1 MGPAWLFGNSVG
13 MSTVLWSSAPWSS
26 APWLTISRLT
36 GRLSTIPWLTM
47 RETAALIA
55 VVVSLLFFRVF
66 RERCLLVWGAG
77 WVAYGAFLWVGR
89 ASEWHPASP
98 SMTAFAQADFVLA
111 MGLFAAAALMS
122 AQARRALAVLVAFS
136 WVLMVFAVM
145 RPLYFPDSL
154 YFVGSKTFGDGLD
167 VACRLVAAGAVVEL
181 LRYRFGRIGL
191 GSCLFSAGLL
201 TLNLNWPA
209 FTNRIPSEGYLLAE
223 VLFGSS
229 LLLIVLDD
237 SRLRTRRL
245 AVLNELTVTIAR
257 AQNHAPMMQ
266 TALEKL
272 KSIAGAKA
280 AWFHLM
286 VGDHLE
292 PTQHVGLSGESL
304 RALGQS
310 GSSGIDGTNQTNE
323 NNETNGNNNTQA
335 RILQENRAAV
345 LQLSVLPKAEQ
356 EQLRKYGIGHV
367 VLLPLLGKRSVIGML
382 SLGCAGRRRHTSEE
396 LEFLETAAQALGIAV
411 ENLRLLEQVLR
422 SQRQWMNTFD
432 SIQDLIL
439 AHDADFRILK
449 TNQALLLRLGK
460 APADV
465 LGNLCKE
472 VLPQRRAWSGCPY
485 CERGSGVTEGIDL
498 CFGGQSVVSTSSYA
512 EQGGQQKGTIHVV
525 HDTTERQVAEEKY
538 RMLFEQAQE
547 GVFVATP
554 EGNLLDCNDAFVT
567 MLGYSSRD
575 ELMALD
581 VGSLLNA
588 IPEEREAFRREIE
601 AHNYVRNFE
610 ITIRRKDGTLLVVAQ
625 SCFATRDSSGHIE
638 RYQGFVLDITEK
650 KRSEDEMRRR
660 NRELNALNAMA
671 VIATQSF
678 DLDEILNLTLRQVI
692 SLFAAE
698 TGSVY
703 LAAEP
708 EGTYRRRAGWGPRSE
723 ARLRM
728 AEVVFAEGLGDLVM
742 RSRAE
747 VITQDFVPHLPPAVV
762 EFVCADRLP
771 YWIWVVLWSKEK
783 PIGIMGI
790 ASKEDRHYSSN
801 DENLLVAISRQLA
814 TTIEKV
820 QLYEETCRAY
830 EDLRRTQE
838 QLLQSEK
845 MSAVGQLISGVAHEL
860 NNPLTA
866 ILGYAQL
873 LEGAGL
879 DPRSADYVRK
889 LFKQAQR
896 THRVV
901 QNLLSFARQ
910 RKPQKQEVDLR
921 KVLEESLTLREYD
934 LRVNNVSLERDIP
947 EDLPSVVAD
956 PHQLEQVFLN
966 IVNNALDA
974 MVENSGSG
982 VLKVRVF
989 KKDAYVCV
997 EFDDSGP
1004 GIKDPTRI
1012 FDPFYTTKS
1021 VGKGTGLGLS
1031 ICYGIVKEHGG
1042 EIVARNRDEG
1052 GATIGATI
1060 EVRLLASEKPALP
1073 EAVAPTRRESVLA
1086 GRVLLVED
1094 EEAVME
1100 FERDVLVGAGAD
1112 VTTSMSVEDTQ
1123 ERLGSGSFDVI
1134 VMNGRMPGGSTVRE
1148 IYDWI
1153 ATNCPGLEKGLLLTF
1168 STVTD
1173 AETRSFLHEHR
1184 VPSLAKPFEV
1194 ADLISQVRSL
1204 SQREGKP
1211 APKAATITK
1220 DKNEEKAF
1228 VAGAG
1233 S

>member
-1 MGPAWLFGNSVG
+1 MASV
-13 MSTVLWSSAPWSS
+13 SSSIVS
-26 APWLTISRLT
+26 WLTASSLT
-36 GRLSTIPWLTM
+36 ASSLTDHWLTA

-55 VVVSLLFFRVF
+55 VIVSLLFFRVF
-66 RERCLLVWGAG
+66 RDRCLLVWGAG
-77 WVAYGAFLWVGR
+77 WLAYGAFLWVTR
-89 ASEWHPASP
+89 VSELHVASKP
-98 SMTAFAQADFVLA
+98 MTAFAQADFVLA
-111 MGLFAAAALMS
+111 MGLFAAAALLT
-122 AQARRALAVLVAFS
+122 AQARRALMVLIAFS
-136 WVLMVFAVM
+136 WVLMVFAAM
-145 RPLYFPDSL
+145 RPLYFPGAL
-154 YFVGSKTFGDGLD
+154 YFVGSKSFGDGLD
-167 VACRLVAAGAVVEL
+167 LACRFIAAGAVAEL
-181 LRYRFGRIGL
+181 LRSRFGRIGI
-191 GSCLFSAGLL
+191 GSFLFGVGLL
-201 TLNLNWPA
+201 TLNLNWPP
-209 FTNRIPSEGYLLAE
+209 FTGRIPSEGYLLAE

-229 LLLIVLDD
+229 LVLIVLDD

-245 AVLNELTVTIAR
+245 AVLNELTVTIGR
-257 AQNHAPMMQ
+257 AQNHAPLMQ

-272 KSIAGAKA
+272 RAIAGAKA
-280 AWFHLM
+280 AWFQLM
-286 VGDHLE
+286 DGNQLV
-292 PTQHVGLSGESL
+292 PTQHAGLSGEFL
-304 RALGQS
+304 RAISQN
-310 GSSGIDGTNQTNE
+310 GTD
-323 NNETNGNNNTQA
+323 ETQL
-335 RILQENRAAV
+335 RILQENRAVVKRPAV
-345 LQLSVLPKAEQ
+345 MPQLEQ
-356 EQLRKYGIGHV
+356 ELLRKNGIRHL
-367 VLLPLLGKRSVIGML
+367 VLLPVLGKKSVIGML
-382 SLGCAGRRRHTSEE
+382 SLGYWSTRRHTSEE

-449 TNQALLLRLGK
+449 VNQALLQRLER

-465 LGNLCKE
+465 LGNVCKD
-472 VLPQRRAWSGCPY
+472 VLPQSRSWSGCPY
-485 CERGSGVTEGIDL
+485 CERGSGLTEGTDL

-512 EQGGQQKGTIHVV
+512 EQGSQQKGTIHVV
-525 HDTTERQVAEEKY
+525 HDVTERQVAEEKY

-581 VGSLLNA
+581 VGSVLNA
-588 IPEEREAFRREIE
+588 IPEERETFRKEIE

-610 ITIRRKDGTLLVVAQ
+610 FTLRRKDGTLLVAAQ
-625 SCFATRDSSGHIE
+625 SCFATRDSSGNIE

-692 SLFAAE
+692 SLFGAE

-723 ARLRM
+723 ARVRM
-728 AEVVFAEGLGDLVM
+728 AEVVFPEGLGDLVM

-747 VITQDFVPHLPPAVV
+747 VVTQDFVPHLPPAVV

-771 YWIWVVLWSKEK
+771 YWIWVLLWSKEK

-873 LEGAGL
+873 LDGAGL
-879 DPRSADYVRK
+879 DHQSADYVRK

-921 KVLEESLTLREYD
+921 KVLDESLTLREYD
-934 LRVNNVSLERDIP
+934 LKVNNVAVEREIP
-947 EDLPSVVAD
+947 DDVPSVVGD

-966 IVNNALDA
+966 IINNALDA
-974 MVENSGSG
+974 MVESSGSG
-982 VLKVRVF
+982 LLKVRMF
-989 KKDAYVCV
+989 KKDSHVCV

-1004 GIKDPTRI
+1004 GIKDPSRI

-1042 EIVARNRDEG
+1042 EIVARNREEG
-1052 GATIGATI
+1052 GATI

-1073 EAVAPTRRESVLA
+1073 ETVASTRRESVLA

-1094 EEAVME
+1094 EEAVLE
-1100 FERDVLVGAGAD
+1100 FERDVLVGAGAE
-1112 VTTSMSVEDTQ
+1112 VKTSMSVDDTQ
-1123 ERLGSGSFDVI
+1123 QQLLNGSFDVV
-1134 VMNGRMPGGSTVRE
+1134 VMNGRMPGGCSAQE
-1148 IYDWI
+1148 MYEWI
-1153 ATNCPGLEKGLLLTF
+1153 AKNKPGMEKGLLLTF
-1168 STVTD
+1168 SSVTD
-1173 AETRSFLHEHR
+1173 PQTRSFLQEQG

-1194 ADLISQVRSL
+1194 ADLISQVRGL
-1204 SQREGKP
+1204 IQRDGKP
-1211 APKAATITK
+1211 ALKPKDNEKTSAAI
-1220 DKNEEKAF
+1220 
-1228 VAGAG
+1228 AGT
-1233 S
+1233 

>member
-1 MGPAWLFGNSVG
+1 ML
-13 MSTVLWSSAPWSS
+13 TV
-26 APWLTISRLT
+26 PWLTA
-36 GRLSTIPWLTM
+36 
-47 RETAALIA
+47 RETAALI
-55 VVVSLLFFRVF
+55 VVAVSLLFFRVF
-66 RERCLLVWGAG
+66 RERCLLAWGAG
-77 WVAYGAFLWVGR
+77 WFAYGTFLWMAR
-89 ASEWHPASP
+89 AGELHAGSK
-98 SMTAFAQADFVLA
+98 SMAAFAQADWVLA
-111 MGLFAAAALMS
+111 MGLFAAAALLS
-122 AQARRALAVLVAFS
+122 AHARRALTALLAVS
-136 WVLMVFAVM
+136 WVLMICAAM
-145 RPLYFPDSL
+145 RPLYFPDFKNIGL
-154 YFVGSKTFGDGLD
+154 GLD
-167 VACRLVAAGAVVEL
+167 VACRLIAAGATIAL

-191 GSCLFSAGLL
+191 GPFLFGAGLL
-201 TLNLNWPA
+201 TLNLHWPP
-209 FTNRIPSEGYLLAE
+209 FTSRIPSEAYLAAE

-229 LLLIVLDD
+229 ILLVVLDD
-237 SRLRTRRL
+237 SRLRMRRL

-257 AQNHAPMMQ
+257 GQNHAPMIQ

-272 KSIAGAKA
+272 KAIVGAKA
-280 AWFHLM
+280 AWFQLMEGGHL
-286 VGDHLE
+286 V
-292 PTQHVGLSGESL
+292 PTQHAGLSPEFL
-304 RALGQS
+304 RALGQARMS
-310 GSSGIDGTNQTNE
+310 QAGMAPAGTDE
-323 NNETNGNNNTQA
+323 IEA
-335 RILQENRAAV
+335 RALQENQAV
-345 LQLSVLPKAEQ
+345 VVKLSALSEPER
-356 EQLRKYGIGHV
+356 EQLAKRRIHQV
-367 VLLPLLGKRSVIGML
+367 VLLPVQGKKSVIGML
-382 SLGCAGRRRHTSEE
+382 LLGCSGSRSHSREE
-396 LEFLETAAQALGIAV
+396 LEFLETAAQALGIAA

-449 TNQALLLRLGK
+449 TNQALLQRLGK

-465 LGNLCKE
+465 LGNRCEE
-472 VLPQRRAWSGCPY
+472 VLPQERAWSGCPY
-485 CERGSGVTEGIDL
+485 CGRGSGLTEGTDP

-525 HDTTERQVAEEKY
+525 HDMTARQMAEEKY

-547 GVFVATP
+547 GVFVATLD
-554 EGNLLDCNDAFVT
+554 GDLLDCNDAFVT
-567 MLGYSSRD
+567 MLGYGSRD

-581 VGSLLNA
+581 VGSVMNA
-588 IPEEREAFRREIE
+588 VPEEREAFRKEIE

-610 ITIRRKDGTLLVVAQ
+610 ITARRKDGTLLTVAE
-625 SCFATRDSSGHIE
+625 SCFATRDSDGQIE

-692 SLFAAE
+692 SLFGAE

-708 EGTYRRRAGWGPRSE
+708 AGTYRRRAGWGPRSE
-723 ARLRM
+723 ARVRM
-728 AEVVFAEGLGDLVM
+728 AEVVFPEGLGDLVM

-747 VITQDFVPHLPPAVV
+747 VVTQDFLPHLPPVVV

-771 YWIWVVLWSKEK
+771 YWIWVVLWSKDK

-873 LEGAGL
+873 LEGADL
-879 DPRSADYVRK
+879 DHRSADYVRK

-921 KVLEESLTLREYD
+921 KVLEEALTLREYD
-934 LRVNNVSLERDIP
+934 LKVNNVSLERDIP
-947 EDLPSVVAD
+947 ENLPSVVGD

-974 MVENSGSG
+974 IVEASGSG

-989 KKDAYVCV
+989 QKDAYVCV

-1004 GIKDPTRI
+1004 GIKDPSRI

-1021 VGKGTGLGLS
+1021 IGKGTGLGLS

-1042 EIVARNRDEG
+1042 EIVARNREEG
-1052 GATIGATI
+1052 GATI

-1073 EAVAPTRRESVLA
+1073 ETVASTRRESVLA

-1094 EEAVME
+1094 EEAVLE
-1100 FERDVLVGAGAD
+1100 FERDVLVGAGAE

-1123 ERLGSGSFDVI
+1123 DRLRNGAFDAI
-1134 VMNGRMPGGSTVRE
+1134 VMNGRMPGGCSAQE
-1148 IYDWI
+1148 MYEWI

-1173 AETRSFLHEHR
+1173 QQTRSFLQEHG

-1194 ADLISQVRSL
+1194 ADLISQVRGL
-1204 SQREGKP
+1204 SQRAGKF
-1211 APKAATITK
+1211 ALKTNE
-1220 DKNEEKAF
+1220 KNEEKAS
-1228 VAGAG
+1228 VASAGA
-1233 S
+1233 

>member
-1 MGPAWLFGNSVG
+1 MRLSMVPAWLVGKSVG
-13 MSTVLWSSAPWSS
+13 M
-26 APWLTISRLT
+26 LTFPRLT
-36 GRLSTIPWLTM
+36 A
-47 RETAALIA
+47 RETAALIV

-66 RERCLLVWGAG
+66 RERCLLAWGAG
-77 WVAYGAFLWVGR
+77 WVAYGAFLWVTG
-89 ASEWHPASP
+89 ASELHAMSKA
-98 SMTAFAQADFVLA
+98 MAAFAQADFVLA
-111 MGLFAAAALMS
+111 VGLFATAALVS
-122 AQARRALAVLVAFS
+122 ARAERALTALVAVA
-136 WVLMVFAVM
+136 WVVM
-145 RPLYFPDSL
+145 ICAAMQPLYFPDFKS
-154 YFVGSKTFGDGLD
+154 VGLGLD
-167 VACRLVAAGAVVEL
+167 VACRVMAAVAAFEL
-181 LRYRFGRIGL
+181 LRHRLGRIGL
-191 GSCLFSAGLL
+191 GPYLFGAGLL
-201 TLNLNWPA
+201 TLNLHWPPY
-209 FTNRIPSEGYLLAE
+209 TSHISSEGYLLAE

-229 LLLIVLDD
+229 ILLVVLDD

-257 AQNHAPMMQ
+257 AQNHGPMMQ
-266 TALEKL
+266 TALEKF
-272 KSIAGAKA
+272 KAVVGAKA
-280 AWFHLM
+280 AWFQLM
-286 VGDHLE
+286 EGDRLV
-292 PTQHVGLSGESL
+292 PTQHVGLSPEFL
-304 RALGQS
+304 RAFGQV
-310 GSSGIDGTNQTNE
+310 GTD
-323 NNETNGNNNTQA
+323 ETRA
-335 RILQENRAAV
+335 RVLQESRSAV
-345 LQLSVLPKAEQ
+345 IKLAELSEPER
-356 EQLRKYGIGHV
+356 EQLGKHGIHHV
-367 VLLPLLGKRSVIGML
+367 VLLPVLGKKSVIGML
-382 SLGCAGRRRHTSEE
+382 SLGCSRTRRHTREE

-439 AHDADFRILK
+439 AHDADFHILK
-449 TNQALLLRLGK
+449 TNQALLQRLEK

-465 LGNLCKE
+465 LGNLCEE
-472 VLPQRRAWSGCPY
+472 VLPQKRAWSGCPY
-485 CERGSGVTEGIDL
+485 CERGSGLTEGMDP
-498 CFGGQSVVSTSSYA
+498 CFGGQSIVSTSSYA
-512 EQGGQQKGTIHVV
+512 EQGSQLKGTIHVV
-525 HDTTERQVAEEKY
+525 HDTTARLVAEEKY

-554 EGNLLDCNDAFVT
+554 QGELLDCNDAFVT
-567 MLGYSSRD
+567 MLGYGSRD

-581 VGSLLNA
+581 MCGVLHSVA
-588 IPEEREAFRREIE
+588 DEREAFLKEIE

-610 ITIRRKDGTLLVVAQ
+610 ITVRRKDGTLLAVAQ
-625 SCFATRDSSGHIE
+625 SCFATRDSSGRIE

-692 SLFAAE
+692 SLFGAE

-708 EGTYRRRAGWGPRSE
+708 EGTFRRRAGWGPRSE
-723 ARLRM
+723 ARVRM
-728 AEVVFAEGLGDLVM
+728 SEVVFPEGLGDLVM

-747 VITQDFVPHLPPAVV
+747 VVTQDFMPHLPPAVV

-771 YWIWVVLWSKEK
+771 YWIWVVLWSKDK

-790 ASKEDRHYSSN
+790 ASKENRHYSSN

-873 LEGAGL
+873 LDGAGL
-879 DPRSADYVRK
+879 DHQSADYVRK

-910 RKPQKQEVDLR
+910 RKPQKQEVELR

-934 LRVNNVSLERDIP
+934 LKVNNVSLERDIP
-947 EDLPSVVAD
+947 EDMPSVVAD

-966 IVNNALDA
+966 IINNALDA
-974 MVENSGSG
+974 MVEGSGSG

-989 KKDAYVCV
+989 RKDAFVCV

-1004 GIKDPTRI
+1004 GIKDPSRI

-1042 EIVARNRDEG
+1042 EIIARNREEG
-1052 GATIGATI
+1052 GATI
-1060 EVRLLASEKPALP
+1060 EVRLLASEKPALQETVVP
-1073 EAVAPTRRESVLA
+1073 VRRESLVT

-1094 EEAVME
+1094 EEAVLE
-1100 FERDVLVGAGAD
+1100 FERDVLVGAGAE
-1112 VTTSMSVEDTQ
+1112 VITSMSVEDTQ
-1123 ERLGSGSFDVI
+1123 QRLRSGPFDVI
-1134 VMNGRMPGGSTVRE
+1134 VMNGRMPGGTSARE
-1148 IYDWI
+1148 IYEWI
-1153 ATNCPGLEKGLLLTF
+1153 AKNCPGQEKGLLLTF
-1168 STVTD
+1168 SSVTD
-1173 AETRSFLHEHR
+1173 AQTRSFLQEQN

-1194 ADLISQVRSL
+1194 ADLISQVRVL

-1211 APKAATITK
+1211 ERTSM
-1220 DKNEEKAF
+1220 
-1228 VAGAG
+1228 AGAG
-1233 S
+1233 I

>member
-1 MGPAWLFGNSVG
+1 MDPAGLFGNSLG
-13 MSTVLWSSAPWSS
+13 VLTG
-26 APWLTISRLT
+26 PWLTA
-36 GRLSTIPWLTM
+36 
-47 RETAALIA
+47 RETAALIV

-66 RERCLLVWGAG
+66 RERCLLAWGAG
-77 WVAYGAFLWVGR
+77 WIAYGAFLWVAGAGELHG
-89 ASEWHPASP
+89 ASK
-98 SMTAFAQADFVLA
+98 SMGAFAQADFVLA
-111 MGLFAAAALMS
+111 MALFAAAALMA
-122 AQARRALAVLVAFS
+122 AQARRALTALVAIS
-136 WVLMVFAVM
+136 WVLMVCAAM
-145 RPLYFPDSL
+145 RPLYFPDTKAL
-154 YFVGSKTFGDGLD
+154 GLGLE
-167 VACRLVAAGAVVEL
+167 VSCRLIAAGAAVEL
-181 LRYRFGRIGL
+181 LRYRFGRIGP
-191 GSCLFSAGLL
+191 GPFLFGAGLL
-201 TLNLNWPA
+201 TLNLNWPK
-209 FTNRIPSEGYLLAE
+209 FTSHIPNEGYLFAE
-223 VLFGSS
+223 VLFGASI
-229 LLLIVLDD
+229 LLMVLDD

-257 AQNHAPMMQ
+257 GQNHAPMMQ

-272 KSIAGAKA
+272 KAVVGAKA

-286 VGDHLE
+286 EGDRLV
-292 PTQHVGLSGESL
+292 PTQHSGLSPDFL
-304 RALGQS
+304 RTLGQA
-310 GSSGIDGTNQTNE
+310 GMGQTGTDE
-323 NNETNGNNNTQA
+323 TQA
-335 RILQENRAAV
+335 RVLQENRVAV
-345 LQLSVLPKAEQ
+345 IPASDMSEPER
-356 EQLRKYGIGHV
+356 EQLGKHGIHH
-367 VLLPLLGKRSVIGML
+367 VLLLPIRGKKTVIGML
-382 SLGCAGRRRHTSEE
+382 SLGCSGTQRHTQEE
-396 LEFLETAAQALGIAV
+396 LDFLESVAQKLGIAV

-449 TNQALLLRLGK
+449 TNQALLQRLEQ

-465 LGNLCKE
+465 LGHFCEE
-472 VLPQRRAWSGCPY
+472 VLPQKGAWSGCPY
-485 CERGSGVTEGIDL
+485 CERGSGLTEGMDA

-525 HDTTERQVAEEKY
+525 HDTTARQVAEEKY

-554 EGNLLDCNDAFVT
+554 DGKLLDCNDAFVT
-567 MLGYSSRD
+567 MLGYGSRD

-581 VGSLLNA
+581 MGSVLHGVA
-588 IPEEREAFRREIE
+588 EERDAFRKEIE

-610 ITIRRKDGTLLVVAQ
+610 ITVRRKDGTLLAVAQ
-625 SCFATRDSSGHIE
+625 SCFATRDSGGQIE

-692 SLFAAE
+692 SLFGAE

-708 EGTYRRRAGWGPRSE
+708 DGTYRRRAGWGPRSE
-723 ARLRM
+723 ARVRM
-728 AEVVFAEGLGDLVM
+728 AEVVFPEGLGDLVM

-747 VITQDFVPHLPPAVV
+747 VVTQDFLPHLPAAVV
-762 EFVCADRLP
+762 EFICADRLP
-771 YWIWVVLWSKEK
+771 YWIWVVLWSKDK

-879 DPRSADYVRK
+879 EPRSADYVRK

-934 LRVNNVSLERDIP
+934 LKVNNVSLEREIP
-947 EDLPSVVAD
+947 DNLPSVVAD

-966 IVNNALDA
+966 VINNALDA
-974 MVENSGSG
+974 MVEGSGSG
-982 VLKVRVF
+982 VLRVRVF

-1004 GIKDPTRI
+1004 GIKDPSRI

-1052 GATIGATI
+1052 GATIAI
-1060 EVRLLASEKPALP
+1060 RLLASEKPALP
-1073 EAVAPTRRESVLA
+1073 ETVAPMRRESLLA

-1094 EEAVME
+1094 EEAVLE

-1123 ERLGSGSFDVI
+1123 QRLRDGSFDVI
-1134 VMNGRMPGGSTVRE
+1134 VMNGRMPGGCSARE
-1148 IYDWI
+1148 MYEWI
-1153 ATNCPGLEKGLLLTF
+1153 AKNCSGMEKGLLLTF

-1173 AETRSFLHEHR
+1173 AETRSFLHEHG

-1194 ADLISQVRSL
+1194 ADLISQVRVL
-1204 SQREGKP
+1204 AQREGNP
-1211 APKAATITK
+1211 ALKTNK
-1220 DKNEEKAF
+1220 KNEEKAF
-1228 VAGAG
+1228 MANAG

>member
-1 MGPAWLFGNSVG
+1 MDPSRLFGNSVG
-13 MSTVLWSSAPWSS
+13 LLTG
-26 APWLTISRLT
+26 PWLTVTRLT
-36 GRLSTIPWLTM
+36 A
-47 RETAALIA
+47 RETAALILVA
-55 VVVSLLFFRVF
+55 VSLLFFRVF
-66 RERCLLVWGAG
+66 RDRCLLAWAAA
-77 WVAYGAFLWVGR
+77 WAAYGAFLW
-89 ASEWHPASP
+89 ASGSGELHAAPQSVE
-98 SMTAFAQADFVLA
+98 AFAQVGFVLA
-111 MGLFAAAALMS
+111 MGLFAAAALLS
-122 AQARRALAVLVAFS
+122 AQARRALTALAAFS
-136 WVLMVFAVM
+136 WVLMVFAAM
-145 RPLYFPDSL
+145 RSLYFPDSL
-154 YFVGSKTFGDGLD
+154 YFVDSKTFGLD

-181 LRYRFGRIGL
+181 VRYRSGRIGL
-191 GSCLFSAGLL
+191 GPFLFGAGLL
-201 TLNLNWPA
+201 TLNLHWPP
-209 FTNRIPSEGYLLAE
+209 FTSHIPSEGYLLAE

-229 LLLIVLDD
+229 ILLVVLDD

-245 AVLNELTVTIAR
+245 ATLNELTVAIAR
-257 AQNHAPMMQ
+257 SQNHAPMMQ

-272 KSIAGAKA
+272 KAAVGAKA
-280 AWFHLM
+280 AWFQLM
-286 VGDHLE
+286 ESDHLV
-292 PTQHVGLSGESL
+292 PTQHVGLSPEFL
-304 RALGQS
+304 RAMGQTAT
-310 GSSGIDGTNQTNE
+310 DE
-323 NNETNGNNNTQA
+323 TQA
-335 RILQENRAAV
+335 RVLQENRAAV
-345 LQLSVLPKAEQ
+345 MQLSDMSEPER
-356 EQLRKYGIGHV
+356 EPLRKYSIHHV
-367 VLLPLLGKRSVIGML
+367 VLLPLLGKKSVIGML
-382 SLGCAGRRRHTSEE
+382 SFGYSGSRRHTGEE
-396 LEFLETAAQALGIAV
+396 LEFLETAAQKLGLAV
-411 ENLRLLEQVLR
+411 ENLRLLEQVLC
-422 SQRQWMNTFD
+422 SQHQWINTFD

-449 TNQALLLRLGK
+449 TNQALLQRLEK

-465 LGNLCKE
+465 LGNLCAE
-472 VLPQRRAWSGCPY
+472 VLPQKRAWSGCPY
-485 CERGSGVTEGIDL
+485 CERGSGLTEGMDP
-498 CFGGQSVVSTSSYA
+498 CFGGQSVISTSSYA

-525 HDTTERQVAEEKY
+525 HDTTARQVAEEKY

-554 EGNLLDCNDAFVT
+554 DGDLLDCNDAFVT
-567 MLGYSSRD
+567 MLGYGSRD

-581 VGSLLNA
+581 MGSVLQPVA
-588 IPEEREAFRREIE
+588 EEREAFLEEIE

-610 ITIRRKDGTLLVVAQ
+610 ITVRRKDGTLLTVAQ
-625 SCFATRDSSGHIE
+625 SCFATRDADGQIE
-638 RYQGFVLDITEK
+638 RYQGFVLDITER

-692 SLFAAE
+692 SLFGAE

-703 LAAEP
+703 MAVEP
-708 EGTYRRRAGWGPRSE
+708 DGAYRRRAGWGPRSE
-723 ARLRM
+723 ARVRM
-728 AEVVFAEGLGDLVM
+728 AEVVFSEGLGDLVM

-747 VITQDFVPHLPPAVV
+747 VVTQDFLPHLPAAVV

-771 YWIWVVLWSKEK
+771 FWIWVVLWSKEK
-783 PIGIMGI
+783 PLGIMGI
-790 ASKEDRHYSSN
+790 ASKEDRHYSTN

-820 QLYEETCRAY
+820 ELYEETCRAY

-845 MSAVGQLISGVAHEL
+845 MSAVGQLIAGVAHEL

-879 DPRSADYVRK
+879 DHTSADYVRK

-910 RKPQKQEVDLR
+910 RKPQKEQVDLR
-921 KVLEESLTLREYD
+921 KVLEESFTLREYD
-934 LRVNNVSLERDIP
+934 LKVNNVSLEREIP
-947 EDLPSVVAD
+947 QDLPSVVAD

-966 IVNNALDA
+966 IINNALDA
-974 MVENSGSG
+974 MVESNGESNDEGSPGG
-982 VLKVRVF
+982 VLKVRAF
-989 KKDAYVCV
+989 KKDAFVCV

-1004 GIKDPTRI
+1004 GIKDPSRI

-1042 EIVARNRDEG
+1042 EIAARNREEG

-1073 EAVAPTRRESVLA
+1073 EAPAPARRESPLA

-1094 EEAVME
+1094 EEAVLE
-1100 FERDVLVGAGAD
+1100 FERDVLVGAGAQ

-1123 ERLGSGSFDVI
+1123 KQLRSGSFDVI
-1134 VMNGRMPGGSTVRE
+1134 VMNGRMPGGCSAQE
-1148 IYDWI
+1148 MYDWI
-1153 ATNCPGLEKGLLLTF
+1153 ASNCAGLEQGLLLTF

-1173 AETRSFLHEHR
+1173 SQTRSFLQEKG

-1194 ADLISQVRSL
+1194 ADLISQVRGL
-1204 SQREGKP
+1204 SQREGKQ
-1211 APKAATITK
+1211 ATETK
-1220 DKNEEKAF
+1220 ENNEEKAAAAT
-1228 VAGAG
+1228 AGT
-1233 S
+1233 

>member
-1 MGPAWLFGNSVG
+1 ML
-13 MSTVLWSSAPWSS
+13 TV
-26 APWLTISRLT
+26 PWLTA
-36 GRLSTIPWLTM
+36 
-47 RETAALIA
+47 RETAALI
-55 VVVSLLFFRVF
+55 VVAVSLLFFRVF
-66 RERCLLVWGAG
+66 RERCLLAWGAG
-77 WVAYGAFLWVGR
+77 WFAYGTFLWVAR
-89 ASEWHPASP
+89 AGELHAGSK
-98 SMTAFAQADFVLA
+98 SMAAFAQADWVLA
-111 MGLFAAAALMS
+111 MGLFAAAALLS
-122 AQARRALAVLVAFS
+122 AHARRALTALLAVS
-136 WVLMVFAVM
+136 WVLMICAAM
-145 RPLYFPDSL
+145 RPLYFPDFKNIGL
-154 YFVGSKTFGDGLD
+154 GLD
-167 VACRLVAAGAVVEL
+167 VACRLIAAGATIAL

-191 GSCLFSAGLL
+191 GPFLFGAGLL
-201 TLNLNWPA
+201 TLNLHWPP
-209 FTNRIPSEGYLLAE
+209 FTSRIPSEAYLAAE

-229 LLLIVLDD
+229 ILLVVLDD
-237 SRLRTRRL
+237 SRLRMRRL

-257 AQNHAPMMQ
+257 GQNHAPMIQ

-272 KSIAGAKA
+272 KAIVGAKA
-280 AWFHLM
+280 AWFQLMEGGHL
-286 VGDHLE
+286 V
-292 PTQHVGLSGESL
+292 PTQHAGLSPEFL
-304 RALGQS
+304 RALGQARMS
-310 GSSGIDGTNQTNE
+310 QAGMAPAGTDE
-323 NNETNGNNNTQA
+323 IEA
-335 RILQENRAAV
+335 RALQENQAV
-345 LQLSVLPKAEQ
+345 VVKLSALSEPER
-356 EQLRKYGIGHV
+356 EQLAKRRIHQV
-367 VLLPLLGKRSVIGML
+367 VLLPVQGKKSVIGML
-382 SLGCAGRRRHTSEE
+382 LLGCSGSRSHSREE
-396 LEFLETAAQALGIAV
+396 LEFLETAAQALGIAA

-449 TNQALLLRLGK
+449 TNQALLQRLGK

-465 LGNLCKE
+465 LGNRCEE
-472 VLPQRRAWSGCPY
+472 VLPQERAWSGCPY
-485 CERGSGVTEGIDL
+485 CERGSGLTEGTDP

-525 HDTTERQVAEEKY
+525 HDMTARQMAEEKY

-547 GVFVATP
+547 GVFVATLD
-554 EGNLLDCNDAFVT
+554 GDLLDCNDAFVT
-567 MLGYSSRD
+567 MLGYGSRD

-581 VGSLLNA
+581 VGSVMNA
-588 IPEEREAFRREIE
+588 VPEEREAFRKEIE

-610 ITIRRKDGTLLVVAQ
+610 ITARRKDGTLLTVAE
-625 SCFATRDSSGHIE
+625 SCFATRDSDGQIE

-692 SLFAAE
+692 SLFGAE

-708 EGTYRRRAGWGPRSE
+708 AGTYRRRAGWGPRSE
-723 ARLRM
+723 ARVRM
-728 AEVVFAEGLGDLVM
+728 AEVVFPEGLGDLVM

-747 VITQDFVPHLPPAVV
+747 VVTQDFLPHLPPVVV

-771 YWIWVVLWSKEK
+771 YWIWVVLWSKDK

-873 LEGAGL
+873 LEGADL
-879 DPRSADYVRK
+879 DHRSADYVRK

-921 KVLEESLTLREYD
+921 KVLEEALTLREYD
-934 LRVNNVSLERDIP
+934 LKVNNVSLERDIP
-947 EDLPSVVAD
+947 ENLPSVVGD

-974 MVENSGSG
+974 IVEASGSG

-989 KKDAYVCV
+989 QKDAYVCV

-1004 GIKDPTRI
+1004 GIKDPSRI

-1021 VGKGTGLGLS
+1021 IGKGTGLGLS

-1042 EIVARNRDEG
+1042 EIVARNREEG
-1052 GATIGATI
+1052 GATI

-1073 EAVAPTRRESVLA
+1073 ETVASTRRESVLA

-1094 EEAVME
+1094 EEAVLE
-1100 FERDVLVGAGAD
+1100 FERDVLVGAGAE

-1123 ERLGSGSFDVI
+1123 DRLRNGAFDAI
-1134 VMNGRMPGGSTVRE
+1134 VMNGRMPGGCSAQE
-1148 IYDWI
+1148 MYEWI

-1173 AETRSFLHEHR
+1173 QQTRSFLQEHG

-1194 ADLISQVRSL
+1194 ADLISQVRGL
-1204 SQREGKP
+1204 SQRAGKF
-1211 APKAATITK
+1211 ALKTNE
-1220 DKNEEKAF
+1220 KNEEKAS
-1228 VAGAG
+1228 VASAGA
-1233 S
+1233 

>member
-1 MGPAWLFGNSVG
+1 MDPSRLFGNSVG
-13 MSTVLWSSAPWSS
+13 LLTV
-26 APWLTISRLT
+26 PWLTA
-36 GRLSTIPWLTM
+36 
-47 RETAALIA
+47 RETTALILVA
-55 VVVSLLFFRVF
+55 VSLLFFRVF
-66 RERCLLVWGAG
+66 RDRCLLAWAAG
-77 WVAYGAFLWVGR
+77 WVAYGAFLW
-89 ASEWHPASP
+89 ASGSGELHAAPKSVE
-98 SMTAFAQADFVLA
+98 AFAQVGFVLA
-111 MGLFAAAALMS
+111 MGLFAAAALLS
-122 AQARRALAVLVAFS
+122 AQARRALTALAAFS
-136 WVLMVFAVM
+136 WVLMVFAAM
-145 RPLYFPDSL
+145 RSLYFPDSL
-154 YFVGSKTFGDGLD
+154 YFVDSKTFGLD

-181 LRYRFGRIGL
+181 VRYRSGRIGL
-191 GSCLFSAGLL
+191 GPFLFGAGLL
-201 TLNLNWPA
+201 TLNLHWLP
-209 FTNRIPSEGYLLAE
+209 FTSHIPSEGYLLAE

-229 LLLIVLDD
+229 ILIVVLDD

-245 AVLNELTVTIAR
+245 ATLNELTVTIAR
-257 AQNHAPMMQ
+257 SQNHAPMMQ

-272 KSIAGAKA
+272 KTAVGAKA
-280 AWFHLM
+280 AWFQLMESEHL
-286 VGDHLE
+286 V
-292 PTQHVGLSGESL
+292 PTQHVGLSPEFL
-304 RALGQS
+304 RALGQTRA
-310 GSSGIDGTNQTNE
+310 GQTGMDG
-323 NNETNGNNNTQA
+323 TQA
-335 RILQENRAAV
+335 RVLQENRAV
-345 LQLSVLPKAEQ
+345 VMQLSDMSEPER
-356 EQLRKYGIGHV
+356 EQLGKYSIHHV
-367 VLLPLLGKRSVIGML
+367 VLLPLLGKKSVIGML
-382 SLGCAGRRRHTSEE
+382 SLGYSGSRHHTGEE
-396 LEFLETAAQALGIAV
+396 LEFLETAAQKLGIAV

-422 SQRQWMNTFD
+422 SQHQWMNTFD

-449 TNQALLLRLGK
+449 TNQAMLQRLEK

-465 LGNLCKE
+465 LGNLCAE
-472 VLPQRRAWSGCPY
+472 VLPQKRAWSGCPY
-485 CERGSGVTEGIDL
+485 CERSSGLTEGMDP
-498 CFGGQSVVSTSSYA
+498 CFGGQSVISTSSYA
-512 EQGGQQKGTIHVV
+512 EQGGQQRGTIHVV
-525 HDTTERQVAEEKY
+525 HDTTARQVAEEKY

-547 GVFVATP
+547 GVFVATLD
-554 EGNLLDCNDAFVT
+554 GDLLDCNDAFVT
-567 MLGYSSRD
+567 MLGYGSRD

-581 VGSLLNA
+581 MGSVLQPVA
-588 IPEEREAFRREIE
+588 EEREAFLKEIE

-610 ITIRRKDGTLLVVAQ
+610 ITVRRKDGTLLTVAQ
-625 SCFATRDSSGHIE
+625 SCFATRDPDGRIE
-638 RYQGFVLDITEK
+638 RYQGFVLDITER

-692 SLFAAE
+692 SLFGAE

-703 LAAEP
+703 MAVEP
-708 EGTYRRRAGWGPRSE
+708 DGAYRRRAGWGPRSE
-723 ARLRM
+723 ARVRM
-728 AEVVFAEGLGDLVM
+728 AEVVFPEGLGDLVM

-747 VITQDFVPHLPPAVV
+747 VVTQDFLPHLPAAVV

-783 PIGIMGI
+783 PLGIMGI
-790 ASKEDRHYSSN
+790 ASKEDRHYSTN

-820 QLYEETCRAY
+820 QLYEESCRAY

-879 DPRSADYVRK
+879 DHTSADYVRK

-934 LRVNNVSLERDIP
+934 LKVNNVSLERDIP
-947 EDLPSVVAD
+947 EDVPSVVAD

-966 IVNNALDA
+966 IINNALDA
-974 MVENSGSG
+974 MVEASASG

-1004 GIKDPTRI
+1004 GIKDPSRI

-1042 EIVARNRDEG
+1042 EIVARNREEG
-1052 GATIGATI
+1052 GATI
-1060 EVRLLASEKPALP
+1060 EVRLLASEKPALA
-1073 EAVAPTRRESVLA
+1073 ETVSAPRREPVLK

-1094 EEAVME
+1094 EEAVLE
-1100 FERDVLVGAGAD
+1100 FERDVLVGAGAE
-1112 VTTSMSVEDTQ
+1112 VTTSMSVDDTQ
-1123 ERLGSGSFDVI
+1123 QQLLNGPFDVI
-1134 VMNGRMPGGSTVRE
+1134 VMNGRMPGGCSARE
-1148 IYDWI
+1148 MYEWI
-1153 ATNCPGLEKGLLLTF
+1153 AKHRPGLEKGLLLTF
-1168 STVTD
+1168 SSVTD
-1173 AETRSFLHEHR
+1173 PETRSFLQEQG

-1194 ADLISQVRSL
+1194 ADLISQVRGL
-1204 SQREGKP
+1204 IQREGKP
-1211 APKAATITK
+1211 AMPTKQNEKTSAAI
-1220 DKNEEKAF
+1220 
-1228 VAGAG
+1228 AGK
-1233 S
+1233 

>member
-1 MGPAWLFGNSVG
+1 MDPSRLFGNLV
-13 MSTVLWSSAPWSS
+13 VLLAV
-26 APWLTISRLT
+26 PWLTARQ
-36 GRLSTIPWLTM
+36 
-47 RETAALIA
+47 TAALIL
-55 VVVSLLFFRVF
+55 VGISLVLFRVF
-66 RERCLLVWGAG
+66 RERCLLAWAG
-77 WVAYGAFLWVGR
+77 GWFAYGTFLWLTGPGNAHA
-89 ASEWHPASP
+89 ASKN
-98 SMTAFAQADFVLA
+98 MLAFAQGDFVLA
-111 MGLFAAAALMS
+111 MGLFATAALIS
-122 AQARRALAVLVAFS
+122 AKSRQALTGAVAVL
-136 WVLMVFAVM
+136 WVVLVCAAMQ
-145 RPLYFPDSL
+145 PLYFPDTKN
-154 YFVGSKTFGDGLD
+154 VGLILEI
-167 VACRLVAAGAVVEL
+167 ACRLIASVAAFEL
-181 LRYRFGRIGL
+181 VRYRFGRIGF
-191 GSCLFSAGLL
+191 GPFLFAAGLI
-201 TLNLNWPA
+201 TLNLRWFPY
-209 FTNRIPSEGYLLAE
+209 TSRIPTEAYLFAE
-223 VLFGSS
+223 VLFGASI
-229 LLLIVLDD
+229 LLVVLDD
-237 SRLRTRRL
+237 ARVRMRRL
-245 AVLNELTVTIAR
+245 AVLNELTLTIAR
-257 AQNHAPMMQ
+257 AQNHAPLMQ

-272 KSIAGAKA
+272 KVVAGAKA

-286 VGDHLE
+286 EGDHLV
-292 PTQHVGLSGESL
+292 PTQQSGLSNEFL
-304 RALGQS
+304 RIITQPAP
-310 GSSGIDGTNQTNE
+310 DE
-323 NNETNGNNNTQA
+323 TQA
-335 RILQENRAAV
+335 RILQENRATILKVADR
-345 LQLSVLPKAEQ
+345 AEAER
-356 EQLRKYGIGHV
+356 EQLNKQGIHR
-367 VLLPLLGKRSVIGML
+367 VLLLPVRGKKAVIGIL
-382 SLGCAGRRRHTSEE
+382 SFGCSGSRRHTQEE
-396 LEFLETAAQALGIAV
+396 LEFLETAAQTLGIAV

-439 AHDADFRILK
+439 AHDTDFRILK
-449 TNQALLLRLGK
+449 TNQALLQRLEK

-465 LGNLCKE
+465 LGSLCE
-472 VLPQRRAWSGCPY
+472 DVLPQINVWTGCPY
-485 CERGSGVTEGIDL
+485 CERGTGLTEGADP

-512 EQGGQQKGTIHVV
+512 EQGSQQKGTIHVV
-525 HDTTERQVAEEKY
+525 HDTTARLAAEEKY

-554 EGNLLDCNDAFVT
+554 DGELIDCNDAFVT
-567 MLGYSSRD
+567 MLGYGSRD

-581 VGSLLNA
+581 MGSVLLA
-588 IPEEREAFRREIE
+588 VTEEREAFLKEIE

-610 ITIRRKDGTLLVVAQ
+610 ITVRRKDGTMLAVAQ
-625 SCFATRDSSGHIE
+625 SCFATRNSSGHIE

-678 DLDEILNLTLRQVI
+678 DLDEILNLTVRQVI
-692 SLFAAE
+692 SLFGAE

-723 ARLRM
+723 ARVRM
-728 AEVVFAEGLGDLVM
+728 SEVVFAEGLGDLVM

-747 VITQDFVPHLPPAVV
+747 VVTQDFLPHLPSAVV
-762 EFVCADRLP
+762 EFICADRLP
-771 YWIWVVLWSKEK
+771 YWIWVVLWSKDK

-790 ASKEDRHYSSN
+790 ASKENRHYSSN

-879 DPRSADYVRK
+879 DLRSADYVRK

-921 KVLEESLTLREYD
+921 KVLEESITLREYD
-934 LRVNNVSLERDIP
+934 LRVNNVTLEREFPDHI
-947 EDLPSVVAD
+947 PSVVAD

-966 IVNNALDA
+966 VINNALDA
-974 MVENSGSG
+974 MVEASGGG

-989 KKDAYVCV
+989 RKDSYVCV
-997 EFDDSGP
+997 EFDDNGP
-1004 GIKDPTRI
+1004 GLKDPTRI

-1052 GATIGATI
+1052 GATIA
-1060 EVRLLASEKPALP
+1060 VRLLASEKAALP
-1073 EAVAPTRRESVLA
+1073 EAPIAPRREAVLA

-1094 EEAVME
+1094 EEAVLE
-1100 FERDVLVGAGAD
+1100 FERDVLVGAGAE
-1112 VTTSMSVEDTQ
+1112 VTTSMSVEDTKQ
-1123 ERLGSGSFDVI
+1123 LLRSGSYDVI
-1134 VMNGRMPGGSTVRE
+1134 VMNGIMPGECSARE
-1148 IYDWI
+1148 MYEWL
-1153 ATNCPGLEKGLLLTF
+1153 ATNHPGCEKGLLLTF
-1168 STVTD
+1168 STLTD
-1173 AETRSFLHEHR
+1173 QETRSFLQEHG

-1194 ADLISQVRSL
+1194 ADLISHVRTL
-1204 SQREGKP
+1204 SQREGKTLLA
-1211 APKAATITK
+1211 APTNDSKTP
-1220 DKNEEKAF
+1220 EEKAS

>member
-1 MGPAWLFGNSVG
+1 VIFKKLVSVRLPMGLAWLFGKSVG
-13 MSTVLWSSAPWSS
+13 TLTV
-26 APWLTISRLT
+26 PWLTA
-36 GRLSTIPWLTM
+36 
-47 RETAALIA
+47 RESAALTL

-66 RERCLLVWGAG
+66 RERCLLAWGSG
-77 WVAYGAFLWVGR
+77 WLAYAAYLWAVKTTDLHTGSK
-89 ASEWHPASP
+89 AIV
-98 SMTAFAQADFVLA
+98 AFAQADSVLA
-111 MGLFAAAALMS
+111 ISLFASAALLS
-122 AQARRALAVLVAFS
+122 AQSKRALTALAAIAWVVIVVAA
-136 WVLMVFAVM
+136 MQ
-145 RPLYFPDSL
+145 PLYLPDL
-154 YFVGSKTFGDGLD
+154 KAAEVGLD
-167 VACRLVAAGAVVEL
+167 ITCRIIAAVAAFEL
-181 LRYRFGRIGL
+181 IRRRWGRIGV
-191 GSCLFSAGLL
+191 GPYLFGAGLL
-201 TLNLNWPA
+201 TLNLK
-209 FTNRIPSEGYLLAE
+209 IPVFSNHMLSEGYLLAE

-229 LLLIVLDD
+229 ILLVVMDD
-237 SRLRTRRL
+237 ARQRTRRL
-245 AVLNELTVTIAR
+245 TVLNELTVTIAR

-272 KSIAGAKA
+272 RTVIGAKA
-280 AWFHLM
+280 AWFLLM
-286 VGDHLE
+286 EEDRLV
-292 PTQHVGLSGESL
+292 PTQHAGLSPDFL
-304 RALGQS
+304 RAIATVS
-310 GSSGIDGTNQTNE
+310 TDEIRSRISS
-323 NNETNGNNNTQA
+323 
-335 RILQENRAAV
+335 ENRSAV
-345 LQLSVLPKAEQ
+345 VPLTAMSEIERDQLEKF
-356 EQLRKYGIGHV
+356 GIHHA
-367 VLLPLLGKRSVIGML
+367 VLLPVQGKKSFIGML
-382 SLGCAGRRRHTSEE
+382 SLGCSRSRWLTREE
-396 LEFLETAAQALGIAV
+396 LEFLETAGQALGIAI

-449 TNQALLLRLGK
+449 TNQALLQRLEK

-465 LGNLCKE
+465 LGSLCDE
-472 VLPQRRAWSGCPY
+472 VLPQTQSWRGCPY
-485 CERGSGVTEGIDL
+485 CERGSGLSEGIDP
-498 CFGGQSVVSTSSYA
+498 CFGGQSIVSTSSYA
-512 EQGGQQKGTIHVV
+512 EQGSQLKGTIHVV
-525 HDTTERQVAEEKY
+525 HDTTARQMAEEKY

-554 EGNLLDCNDAFVT
+554 DGQLLDCNDAFVT

-581 VGSLLNA
+581 MGSVLHS
-588 IPEEREAFRREIE
+588 ISEERDAFLKEIE

-610 ITIRRKDGTLLVVAQ
+610 ITVRRKDATLLAVAQ
-625 SCFATRDSSGHIE
+625 SCFATRDANGQIE

-692 SLFAAE
+692 SLFGAE

-708 EGTYRRRAGWGPRSE
+708 EGTFRRRAGWGPRSE
-723 ARLRM
+723 ARVRM
-728 AEVVFAEGLGDLVM
+728 SEVVFPEGLGDLVM

-747 VITQDFVPHLPPAVV
+747 VVTQDFMPHLPPAVV

-771 YWIWVVLWSKEK
+771 YWIWVVLWSKDK

-879 DPRSADYVRK
+879 DHRSADYVRK

-934 LRVNNVSLERDIP
+934 LKVNNVSLEREIP
-947 EDLPSVVAD
+947 EELPSVVGD

-974 MVENSGSG
+974 MVEGSGSG

-989 KKDAYVCV
+989 QKDAFVCV

-1004 GIKDPTRI
+1004 GIKDPGRI

-1042 EIVARNRDEG
+1042 EIVARNREEG
-1052 GATIGATI
+1052 GASI
-1060 EVRLLASEKPALP
+1060 EVRLLASGKPVT
-1073 EAVAPTRRESVLA
+1073 EESAPPARRESLLA

-1112 VTTSMSVEDTQ
+1112 VVTSMSVEDTQ
-1123 ERLGSGSFDVI
+1123 QKLRSSAFDVI
-1134 VMNGRMPGGSTVRE
+1134 VMNGRMPGGLSVKDV
-1148 IYDWI
+1148 YDWI
-1153 ATNCPGLEKGLLLTF
+1153 AANCAGMEKVLLLTF
-1168 STVTD
+1168 STVID
-1173 AETRSFLHEHR
+1173 APTRNFLQER
-1184 VPSLAKPFEV
+1184 NVRSLAKPFEV
-1194 ADLISQVRSL
+1194 ADLISQVRVL
-1204 SQREGKP
+1204 AQKE
-1211 APKAATITK
+1211 PKAAT
-1220 DKNEEKAF
+1220 
-1228 VAGAG
+1228 AGA
-1233 S
+1233 

>member
-1 MGPAWLFGNSVG
+1 MNPAGIFGHSVG
-13 MSTVLWSSAPWSS
+13 VLTV
-26 APWLTISRLT
+26 PWLTA
-36 GRLSTIPWLTM
+36 
-47 RETAALIA
+47 RETAALIV

-77 WVAYGAFLWVGR
+77 WVAYGAFLWVAGTG
-89 ASEWHPASP
+89 EWHGVSK
-98 SMTAFAQADFVLA
+98 SMAAFAQADFVLA
-111 MGLFAAAALMS
+111 MGLFGAAALLS
-122 AQARRALAVLVAFS
+122 AQARRALTTLVAVS
-136 WVLMVFAVM
+136 WVLLVCAAM
-145 RPLYFPDSL
+145 RPLYFPDFKNL
-154 YFVGSKTFGDGLD
+154 ELGLD
-167 VACRLVAAGAVVEL
+167 VACRLAAAGAVVEL
-181 LRYRFGRIGL
+181 LRYRFGRIGV
-191 GSCLFSAGLL
+191 GPFLFGAGLL
-201 TLNLNWPA
+201 TLNLNWPR
-209 FTNRIPSEGYLLAE
+209 FTSHIPNEGYLLAE

-229 LLLIVLDD
+229 LLLVVLDD

-257 AQNHAPMMQ
+257 GQNHAPMMQ

-272 KSIAGAKA
+272 KAVVGAKA
-280 AWFHLM
+280 AWFQLM
-286 VGDHLE
+286 EGDRLV
-292 PTQHVGLSGESL
+292 PTQHAGLSPDIL
-304 RALGQS
+304 RALGQAGAEQS
-310 GSSGIDGTNQTNE
+310 GKD
-323 NNETNGNNNTQA
+323 ET
-335 RILQENRAAV
+335 RLRVLQENKAAV
-345 LQLSVLPKAEQ
+345 AKLSEMPEPEQ
-356 EQLRKYGIGHV
+356 EQLQKRGIHHL
-367 VLLPLLGKRSVIGML
+367 VLLPVQGKKSVIGML
-382 SLGCAGRRRHTSEE
+382 SFGCSGSQHHTREE
-396 LEFLETAAQALGIAV
+396 LEFLESAAQKLGIAV

-449 TNQALLLRLGK
+449 TNQALLQRLEQ

-465 LGNLCKE
+465 LGNLCE
-472 VLPQRRAWSGCPY
+472 DVLPQKRPWTGCPY
-485 CERGSGVTEGIDL
+485 CERGTGLTEGMDP

-512 EQGGQQKGTIHVV
+512 EQGGLQKGTIHVV
-525 HDTTERQVAEEKY
+525 HDTTARQVAEEKY

-554 EGNLLDCNDAFVT
+554 GGELLDCNDAFVT
-567 MLGYSSRD
+567 MLGYGSRD

-581 VGSLLNA
+581 MGSVLHSVA
-588 IPEEREAFRREIE
+588 EEREAFRKEIE
-601 AHNYVRNFE
+601 AHNYVRNLE
-610 ITIRRKDGTLLVVAQ
+610 ITVKRKDGTLLVVAQ
-625 SCFATRDSSGHIE
+625 SCFATRDSSGNIE

-692 SLFAAE
+692 SLFGAE

-708 EGTYRRRAGWGPRSE
+708 EGTFRRRAGWGPRSE
-723 ARLRM
+723 ARVRM
-728 AEVVFAEGLGDLVM
+728 AEVFFSEGLGELVT

-747 VITQDFVPHLPPAVV
+747 VVTQDFMPHLPPAVV

-771 YWIWVVLWSKEK
+771 YWIWVVLWSKDK

-879 DPRSADYVRK
+879 DHQSADYVRK

-934 LRVNNVSLERDIP
+934 LKVNNVSLERDIP
-947 EDLPSVVAD
+947 DDLPSVVAD

-974 MVENSGSG
+974 MVEASASG

-989 KKDAYVCV
+989 KKDVYVCV

-1004 GIKDPTRI
+1004 GIKDPSRI

-1042 EIVARNRDEG
+1042 EIVARNREEG
-1052 GATIGATI
+1052 GATI

-1073 EAVAPTRRESVLA
+1073 EAVASTRRESVLA
-1086 GRVLLVED
+1086 GHVLLVED
-1094 EEAVME
+1094 EEAVLE
-1100 FERDVLVGAGAD
+1100 FERDVLIGAGAD
-1112 VTTSMSVEDTQ
+1112 VTTSMSVDDTQ
-1123 ERLGSGSFDVI
+1123 QQLLKGSFDVV
-1134 VMNGRMPGGSTVRE
+1134 VMNGRMPGGCSAQE
-1148 IYDWI
+1148 MYEWI
-1153 ATNCPGLEKGLLLTF
+1153 AKNRPGMEKGLLLTF
-1168 STVTD
+1168 SSVTD
-1173 AETRSFLHEHR
+1173 PQTRSFLQEQG

-1194 ADLISQVRSL
+1194 ADLISQVRGL
-1204 SQREGKP
+1204 IQKEGN
-1211 APKAATITK
+1211 AAMKTK
-1220 DKNEEKAF
+1220 GNDKTSAAI
-1228 VAGAG
+1228 AGT
-1233 S
+1233 

>member
-1 MGPAWLFGNSVG
+1 MNSALLLGKSIGLFA
-13 MSTVLWSSAPWSS
+13 L
-26 APWLTISRLT
+26 PWLTA
-36 GRLSTIPWLTM
+36 
-47 RETAALIA
+47 RETAALIV

-77 WVAYGAFLWVGR
+77 WFAYCAFLWLTPG
-89 ASEWHPASP
+89 
-98 SMTAFAQADFVLA
+98 SMTSGEATVGLLHLPLRTMAAIAQADFVLA
-111 MGLFAAAALMS
+111 VTLFAVAALIS
-122 AQARRALAVLVAFS
+122 AHAERILPYVIAFS
-136 WVLMVFAVM
+136 WVVLVGAAMH
-145 RPLYFPDSL
+145 PLYFPDSKGIGL
-154 YFVGSKTFGDGLD
+154 GLD
-167 VACRLVAAGAVVEL
+167 IACRLIAAAAAFEL
-181 LRYRFGRIGL
+181 LRYRLGRIGI
-191 GSCLFSAGLL
+191 GTVLFGIGLL
-201 TLNLNWPA
+201 TLNLNWSPI
-209 FTNRIPSEGYLLAE
+209 TSQIPSQGYLLAE
-223 VLFGSS
+223 LLFAAS
-229 LLLIVLDD
+229 LLLVVLDD

-245 AVLNELTVTIAR
+245 AVLNELAVTIAR
-257 AQNHAPMMQ
+257 SQNHGPMMQ

-272 KSIAGAKA
+272 KAVVGARA
-280 AWFHLM
+280 AWFLLM
-286 VGDHLE
+286 DGGQLVA
-292 PTQHVGLSGESL
+292 TQHVGLSGDFL
-304 RALGQS
+304 RALSAAG
-310 GSSGIDGTNQTNE
+310 G
-323 NNETNGNNNTQA
+323 NETQT
-335 RILQENRAAV
+335 RILQENHAAV
-345 LQLSVLPKAEQ
+345 MQSSELSEPERVQLAKQ
-356 EQLRKYGIGHV
+356 GIRHT
-367 VLLPLLGKRSVIGML
+367 VLLPVQGKKSTVGML
-382 SLGCAGRRRHTSEE
+382 ALGCSGSSRHTREE
-396 LEFLETAAQALGIAV
+396 LDFLETVAQSLGIAV

-439 AHDADFRILK
+439 AHDADFHILK
-449 TNQALLLRLGK
+449 TNQALLQRLEK

-472 VLPQRRAWSGCPY
+472 VLPQNRHWSGCPY
-485 CERGSGVTEGIDL
+485 CERGMGLTDGVDL

-512 EQGGQQKGTIHVV
+512 EQGSQLKGTIHVV
-525 HDTTERQVAEEKY
+525 HDTTARQMAEEKY

-547 GVFVATP
+547 GVFVATLD
-554 EGNLLDCNDAFVT
+554 GDLLDCNDAFVT
-567 MLGYSSRD
+567 MLGYGSRD

-581 VGSLLNA
+581 MGSVLNP
-588 IPEEREAFRREIE
+588 ISEEREAFRQEIE

-610 ITIRRKDGTLLVVAQ
+610 ITVRRKDGTILVVAQ
-625 SCFATRDSSGHIE
+625 SCFATRDQNGRIE

-692 SLFAAE
+692 SLFGAE

-708 EGTYRRRAGWGPRSE
+708 EGTFRRRAGWGPRSE
-723 ARLRM
+723 ARVRM
-728 AEVVFAEGLGDLVM
+728 SEVVFPDGFGDLVM

-747 VITQDFVPHLPPAVV
+747 VVTQDFTPHLPPAVV

-771 YWIWVVLWSKEK
+771 YWIWVVLWSKDK

-879 DPRSADYVRK
+879 DHRSADYVRK

-910 RKPQKQEVDLR
+910 RKPQKQEVDLL
-921 KVLEESLTLREYD
+921 KTLEESLTLREYD

-947 EDLPSVVAD
+947 EDIPSVLGD

-966 IVNNALDA
+966 VINNALDA
-974 MVENSGSG
+974 MVESSGSG

-989 KKDAYVCV
+989 TKDAYVCV

-1004 GIKDPTRI
+1004 GIKDPSRI

-1042 EIVARNRDEG
+1042 EIIARNRDEG
-1052 GATIGATI
+1052 GATI

-1073 EAVAPTRRESVLA
+1073 ETTAPTRRESLLA
-1086 GRVLLVED
+1086 GRVMLVED
-1094 EEAVME
+1094 EEAVLE

-1123 ERLGSGSFDVI
+1123 AKLLAASFDVV
-1134 VMNGRMPGGSTVRE
+1134 VMNGRMPGGSSARE
-1148 IYDWI
+1148 IYEWI
-1153 ATNCPGLEKGLLLTF
+1153 AKNCPGLEKGLLLTF

-1173 AETRSFLHEHR
+1173 AQTRTFLQEQG

-1194 ADLISQVRSL
+1194 ADLISHVRTL
-1204 SQREGKP
+1204 SQREGHTP
-1211 APKAATITK
+1211 SKAS
-1220 DKNEEKAF
+1220 DKNPDKKDEDKVSLAS
-1228 VAGAG
+1228 AGN
-1233 S
+1233 

>member
-1 MGPAWLFGNSVG
+1 MLTF
-13 MSTVLWSSAPWSS
+13 
-26 APWLTISRLT
+26 PWLTA
-36 GRLSTIPWLTM
+36 
-47 RETAALIA
+47 RETAALIV

-66 RERCLLVWGAG
+66 RERCLLAWGAG
-77 WVAYGAFLWVGR
+77 WVAYGAFLWVTG
-89 ASEWHPASP
+89 ASELHATPKA
-98 SMTAFAQADFVLA
+98 MAAFAQADFVLA
-111 MGLFAAAALMS
+111 VGLFATAALVS
-122 AQARRALAVLVAFS
+122 ARAQRALTALVAVAWVVLVCAA
-136 WVLMVFAVM
+136 MQ
-145 RPLYFPDSL
+145 PLYFPDSRSL
-154 YFVGSKTFGDGLD
+154 ELGLD
-167 VACRLVAAGAVVEL
+167 IACRVMAAVAAFEL
-181 LRYRFGRIGL
+181 LRHRLGRIGV
-191 GSCLFSAGLL
+191 GPYLFGAGLV
-201 TLNLNWPA
+201 TLNLHWPPYA
-209 FTNRIPSEGYLLAE
+209 SHISSEGYLLAE

-229 LLLIVLDD
+229 ILLVVLDD

-272 KSIAGAKA
+272 KAVIGAKA
-280 AWFHLM
+280 AWFQLM
-286 VGDHLE
+286 EGDRLV
-292 PTQHVGLSGESL
+292 PTQHIGLSPEVL
-304 RALGQS
+304 RAIGQAAA
-310 GSSGIDGTNQTNE
+310 D
-323 NNETNGNNNTQA
+323 ETQG
-335 RILQENRAAV
+335 RVLQESRSAV
-345 LQLSVLPKAEQ
+345 IKLSELSEPER
-356 EQLRKYGIGHV
+356 EQLGKHGIHHV
-367 VLLPLLGKRSVIGML
+367 VLLPVLGKKSVIGML
-382 SLGCAGRRRHTSEE
+382 SLGCSRTRRHTREE

-449 TNQALLLRLGK
+449 TNQALLQRLEK

-465 LGNLCKE
+465 LGNLCEE
-472 VLPQRRAWSGCPY
+472 VLPQKRAWSECPY
-485 CERGSGVTEGIDL
+485 CERGSGLTEGMDP
-498 CFGGQSVVSTSSYA
+498 CFGGQSIVSTSSYA
-512 EQGGQQKGTIHVV
+512 EQGSQLKGTIHVV
-525 HDTTERQVAEEKY
+525 HDTTARLVAEEKY

-554 EGNLLDCNDAFVT
+554 EGELLDCNDAFVT
-567 MLGYSSRD
+567 MLGYGSRD

-581 VGSLLNA
+581 MGSVLHSVA
-588 IPEEREAFRREIE
+588 EEREAFLKEIE

-610 ITIRRKDGTLLVVAQ
+610 ITVRRKDGTLLAVAQ

-692 SLFAAE
+692 SLFGAE

-708 EGTYRRRAGWGPRSE
+708 EGTFRRRAGWGPRSE
-723 ARLRM
+723 ARVRM
-728 AEVVFAEGLGDLVM
+728 SEVVFPEGLGDLVM

-747 VITQDFVPHLPPAVV
+747 VVTQDFMPHLPPAVV

-771 YWIWVVLWSKEK
+771 YWIWVVLWSKDK

-790 ASKEDRHYSSN
+790 ASKENRHYSSN

-879 DPRSADYVRK
+879 DHRSADYVRK

-910 RKPQKQEVDLR
+910 RKPQKQEVDLC

-934 LRVNNVSLERDIP
+934 LKVNNVSVERDIP
-947 EDLPSVVAD
+947 EDLPSVLGD

-966 IVNNALDA
+966 IINNALDA
-974 MVENSGSG
+974 MVESSGSG

-989 KKDAYVCV
+989 RKDAFVCV

-1004 GIKDPTRI
+1004 GIKDPSRI

-1042 EIVARNRDEG
+1042 EIIARNREEG
-1052 GATIGATI
+1052 GATI
-1060 EVRLLASEKPALP
+1060 EVRLLASEKPAVT
-1073 EAVAPTRRESVLA
+1073 ETVTPTRRESLLT

-1094 EEAVME
+1094 EEAVLE
-1100 FERDVLVGAGAD
+1100 FERDVLVGAGAE
-1112 VTTSMSVEDTQ
+1112 VITSMSVEDTQ
-1123 ERLGSGSFDVI
+1123 QRLQSGSFDVI
-1134 VMNGRMPGGSTVRE
+1134 VMNGRMPGGSSAQEVYE
-1148 IYDWI
+1148 WI
-1153 ATNCPGLEKGLLLTF
+1153 AKNCPGQEKGLLLTF
-1168 STVTD
+1168 SSVTD
-1173 AETRSFLHEHR
+1173 AQTRRFLQEHN

-1194 ADLISQVRSL
+1194 ADLISQVRGL
-1204 SQREGKP
+1204 SQRDGKP
-1211 APKAATITK
+1211 
-1220 DKNEEKAF
+1220 EKASM
-1228 VAGAG
+1228 AGAG
-1233 S
+1233 I

>member
-1 MGPAWLFGNSVG
+1 MDPAGLFGNSLG
-13 MSTVLWSSAPWSS
+13 VLTG
-26 APWLTISRLT
+26 PWLTA
-36 GRLSTIPWLTM
+36 
-47 RETAALIA
+47 RETAALIV

-66 RERCLLVWGAG
+66 RERCLLAWGAG
-77 WVAYGAFLWVGR
+77 WISYGAFLWVAGVGELHG
-89 ASEWHPASP
+89 ASK

-111 MGLFAAAALMS
+111 MALFGVAALIS
-122 AQARRALAVLVAFS
+122 AQARRALTTLVAVS
-136 WVLMVFAVM
+136 WVLMVCAAM
-145 RPLYFPDSL
+145 RPLYFPDSKAL
-154 YFVGSKTFGDGLD
+154 GLGLEIS
-167 VACRLVAAGAVVEL
+167 CRLIAAGAAVEL
-181 LRYRFGRIGL
+181 LRYRFGRIGP
-191 GSCLFSAGLL
+191 GPFLFGAGLL
-201 TLNLNWPA
+201 TLNLNWPR
-209 FTNRIPSEGYLLAE
+209 FTSHIPSEGYLFAE
-223 VLFGSS
+223 VLFGASI
-229 LLLIVLDD
+229 LLVVLDD

-257 AQNHAPMMQ
+257 GQNHAPMMQ

-272 KSIAGAKA
+272 KVVVGAKA
-280 AWFHLM
+280 AWFQLM
-286 VGDHLE
+286 EGNRLV
-292 PTQHVGLSGESL
+292 PTQHVGLSPEFL
-304 RALGQS
+304 RALGQA
-310 GSSGIDGTNQTNE
+310 GMGQAGTDE
-323 NNETNGNNNTQA
+323 TQA
-335 RILQENRAAV
+335 RVLQENRAAV
-345 LQLSVLPKAEQ
+345 MKLPEMSEPEREQ
-356 EQLRKYGIGHV
+356 MEKHGVNHV
-367 VLLPLLGKRSVIGML
+367 VLLPVLGKKTVIGML
-382 SLGCAGRRRHTSEE
+382 SLGCSGSPRHTREE
-396 LEFLETAAQALGIAV
+396 LEFLETAVQKLGIAV

-449 TNQALLLRLGK
+449 TNQALLQRLEQ

-465 LGNLCKE
+465 LGHLCEE
-472 VLPQRRAWSGCPY
+472 VLPQNSVWSGCPY
-485 CERGSGVTEGIDL
+485 CERGSGLTEGMDA

-525 HDTTERQVAEEKY
+525 HDTTARQVAEEKY

-554 EGNLLDCNDAFVT
+554 DGKLLDCNDAFVT
-567 MLGYSSRD
+567 MLGYGSRD

-581 VGSLLNA
+581 VGSVLHGVA
-588 IPEEREAFRREIE
+588 EEREAFRKEIE

-610 ITIRRKDGTLLVVAQ
+610 ITARRKDGTLLAVAQ
-625 SCFATRDSSGHIE
+625 SCFATRDSGGQIE

-692 SLFAAE
+692 SLFGAE

-723 ARLRM
+723 ARVRM

-747 VITQDFVPHLPPAVV
+747 VVTQDFLPHLPATVV
-762 EFVCADRLP
+762 EFICADRLP
-771 YWIWVVLWSKEK
+771 YWIWVVLWSKDR

-879 DPRSADYVRK
+879 DHRSADYVRK

-934 LRVNNVSLERDIP
+934 LRVNNVSLQREIP
-947 EDLPSVVAD
+947 DDVPSVVAD

-974 MVENSGSG
+974 MVEGSGSG

-989 KKDAYVCV
+989 KKDAFVCV

-1004 GIKDPTRI
+1004 GIKDPSRI

-1031 ICYGIVKEHGG
+1031 ICYGIIKEHGG
-1042 EIVARNRDEG
+1042 EIVARNREEG
-1052 GATIGATI
+1052 GATI

-1073 EAVAPTRRESVLA
+1073 ETVTPTRRESLLA

-1094 EEAVME
+1094 EEAVLE

-1123 ERLGSGSFDVI
+1123 DRLRNTSFDVI
-1134 VMNGRMPGGSTVRE
+1134 VMNGRMPGGCSARE
-1148 IYDWI
+1148 MYEWI
-1153 ATNCPGLEKGLLLTF
+1153 AKHCAGLEKGLLLTF

-1173 AETRSFLHEHR
+1173 AETRSFLHEHG

-1194 ADLISQVRSL
+1194 ADLISQVRVL
-1204 SQREGKP
+1204 AQREGKP
-1211 APKAATITK
+1211 AMKTK
-1220 DKNEEKAF
+1220 GNNEEKASM
-1228 VAGAG
+1228 ASAG

>member
-1 MGPAWLFGNSVG
+1 MDPAGLFGNSLG
-13 MSTVLWSSAPWSS
+13 VLTG
-26 APWLTISRLT
+26 PWLTA
-36 GRLSTIPWLTM
+36 
-47 RETAALIA
+47 RETAALIV

-66 RERCLLVWGAG
+66 RERCLLAWGAG
-77 WVAYGAFLWVGR
+77 WIAYGAFLWVAGAGELHG
-89 ASEWHPASP
+89 ASK
-98 SMTAFAQADFVLA
+98 SMAAFAQADFVLA
-111 MGLFAAAALMS
+111 MALFGVAALMS
-122 AQARRALAVLVAFS
+122 AQARRALTALVAVS
-136 WVLMVFAVM
+136 WVLMVCAAM
-145 RPLYFPDSL
+145 RPLYFPDSKAL
-154 YFVGSKTFGDGLD
+154 GLGLE
-167 VACRLVAAGAVVEL
+167 ASCRLIAAGAAIEL
-181 LRYRFGRIGL
+181 LRYRFGRIGP
-191 GSCLFSAGLL
+191 GPFLFGAGLL
-201 TLNLNWPA
+201 TLNLNWPQ
-209 FTNRIPSEGYLLAE
+209 FTSHIPSEGYLFAE

-229 LLLIVLDD
+229 ILLMVLDD

-257 AQNHAPMMQ
+257 GQNHAPMMQ

-272 KSIAGAKA
+272 KAVVGAKA
-280 AWFHLM
+280 AWFQLM
-286 VGDHLE
+286 EGDHLV
-292 PTQHVGLSGESL
+292 PTQHVVLSPEFL
-304 RALGQS
+304 RALGQ
-310 GSSGIDGTNQTNE
+310 GMGQAGTDE
-323 NNETNGNNNTQA
+323 TQA
-335 RILQENRAAV
+335 RVLQENRVAV
-345 LQLSVLPKAEQ
+345 ITASEMSEPER
-356 EQLRKYGIGHV
+356 EQLGKHGIHH
-367 VLLPLLGKRSVIGML
+367 VLLLPVRGKKTVIGML
-382 SLGCAGRRRHTSEE
+382 SLGCSGSRRHTKEE
-396 LEFLETAAQALGIAV
+396 LEFLETAAQKLGIAA

-449 TNQALLLRLGK
+449 TNQALLQRLEQ

-465 LGNLCKE
+465 LGHQCEE
-472 VLPQRRAWSGCPY
+472 VLPQKRAWSGCPY
-485 CERGSGVTEGIDL
+485 CERGSGLTEGIDP

-525 HDTTERQVAEEKY
+525 HDTTARQVAEEKY

-554 EGNLLDCNDAFVT
+554 DGKLLDCNDAFVT
-567 MLGYSSRD
+567 MLGYGSRD

-581 VGSLLNA
+581 MGSVLHGVA
-588 IPEEREAFRREIE
+588 EEREAFRKEIE

-610 ITIRRKDGTLLVVAQ
+610 ITVRRKDGTLLAVAQ
-625 SCFATRDSSGHIE
+625 SCFATRDSGGQIE

-692 SLFAAE
+692 SLFGAE
-698 TGSVY
+698 PGSVY

-708 EGTYRRRAGWGPRSE
+708 EGPSRRRAGWGPRSE
-723 ARLRM
+723 ARVRM
-728 AEVVFAEGLGDLVM
+728 AEVVFPEGLGDLVM

-747 VITQDFVPHLPPAVV
+747 VVTQDFLPHLPAAVV
-762 EFVCADRLP
+762 KFVCADRLP
-771 YWIWVVLWSKEK
+771 YWIWVVLWSKDK

-790 ASKEDRHYSSN
+790 ASREDRHYSSN

-934 LRVNNVSLERDIP
+934 LKVNNVSLEREIP
-947 EDLPSVVAD
+947 DALPSVVAD

-966 IVNNALDA
+966 VINNALDA
-974 MVENSGSG
+974 MVEGSGSG

-1004 GIKDPTRI
+1004 GIKDPSRI

-1052 GATIGATI
+1052 GATIA
-1060 EVRLLASEKPALP
+1060 VRLLASEKPPLP
-1073 EAVAPTRRESVLA
+1073 ETVAPTRREALLA

-1094 EEAVME
+1094 EEAVLE
-1100 FERDVLVGAGAD
+1100 FERDVLVGAGAE
-1112 VTTSMSVEDTQ
+1112 VTTSMSVENTQ
-1123 ERLGSGSFDVI
+1123 EKLRNSSFDVI
-1134 VMNGRMPGGSTVRE
+1134 VMNGRMPGGCSARE
-1148 IYDWI
+1148 MYEWI
-1153 ATNCPGLEKGLLLTF
+1153 AKNRPGLEKGLLLTF

-1173 AETRSFLHEHR
+1173 AETRSFLHEHG

-1194 ADLISQVRSL
+1194 ADLISQVRVL
-1204 SQREGKP
+1204 AQREGKP
-1211 APKAATITK
+1211 AMKTQDK
-1220 DKNEEKAF
+1220 DKNEDKASM
-1228 VAGAG
+1228 ASARREPQ
-1233 S
+1233 

>member
-1 MGPAWLFGNSVG
+1 MRSLAHWRVLRLFMHPAGLLGNSLGVL
-13 MSTVLWSSAPWSS
+13 TV
-26 APWLTISRLT
+26 PWLTA
-36 GRLSTIPWLTM
+36 
-47 RETAALIA
+47 RETAALI
-55 VVVSLLFFRVF
+55 VVAASLIFFRVF
-66 RERCLLVWGAG
+66 REKYLLLWGAG
-77 WVAYGAFLWVGR
+77 WVTYGAFLWVTGAG
-89 ASEWHPASP
+89 ASHPASAKAMAVF
-98 SMTAFAQADFVLA
+98 SRADFVLA
-111 MGLFAAAALMS
+111 VALFAAAALMS
-122 AQARRALAVLVAFS
+122 TQARRTLTVLVAIA
-136 WVLMVFAVM
+136 WVVMVCAAM
-145 RPLYFPDSL
+145 QPLYLPDSKAVQL
-154 YFVGSKTFGDGLD
+154 GLD
-167 VACRLVAAGAVVEL
+167 LACRLIAAATAIEL
-181 LRYRFGRIGL
+181 FRYRWGKIGL
-191 GSCLFSAGLL
+191 GPFVFGAGLL
-201 TLNLNWPA
+201 TLNLNWPGI
-209 FTNRIPSEGYLLAE
+209 TNHISSEGYLLAE

-229 LLLIVLDD
+229 LLLVALDD
-237 SRLRTRRL
+237 SRLRLRRL

-257 AQNHAPMMQ
+257 GQNHGPMLQ

-272 KSIAGAKA
+272 RAVVGARA
-280 AWFHLM
+280 SWFQLM
-286 VGDHLE
+286 EVDRLV
-292 PTQHVGLSGESL
+292 PTQHAGLSPESL
-304 RALGQS
+304 RVLGQA
-310 GSSGIDGTNQTNE
+310 GSTERQTSVL
-323 NNETNGNNNTQA
+323 A
-335 RILQENRAAV
+335 ENRAAV
-345 LQLSVLPKAEQ
+345 VKLSELSEPER
-356 EQLRKYGIGHV
+356 EELRKHGIHHV
-367 VLLPLLGKRSVIGML
+367 ILLPVQGKKSVIGML
-382 SLGCAGRRRHTSEE
+382 SLGCSRGSRHTPEE
-396 LEFLETAAQALGIAV
+396 LEFLDTAAQRLGIAV

-439 AHDADFRILK
+439 AHDTDFRILK
-449 TNQALLLRLGK
+449 TNQALLQRLEQ

-465 LGNLCKE
+465 LGHLCEE
-472 VLPQRRAWSGCPY
+472 VLPQRRGWNGCPY
-485 CERGSGVTEGIDL
+485 CERGSGLSEGDDP

-525 HDTTERQVAEEKY
+525 HDTTARQAAEEKY

-554 EGNLLDCNDAFVT
+554 GGELLDCNDAFVT
-567 MLGYSSRD
+567 MLGYASRD

-581 VGSLLNA
+581 MGSVLHSV
-588 IPEEREAFRREIE
+588 PDEREAFRKEIE

-610 ITIRRKDGTLLVVAQ
+610 ITVRRKDGTILTVAQ
-625 SCFATRDSSGHIE
+625 SCFATRDSFGRIE
-638 RYQGFVLDITEK
+638 RYQGFVLDVTEK

-692 SLFAAE
+692 SLFGAE

-723 ARLRM
+723 ARVKM
-728 AEVVFAEGLGDLVM
+728 AEVFFAEGLGDLVM

-747 VITQDFVPHLPPAVV
+747 VVTQDFMPHLPPAVV

-771 YWIWVVLWSKEK
+771 FWIWVVLWSKDK

-879 DPRSADYVRK
+879 DHRSADYVRK

-910 RKPQKQEVDLR
+910 RKPQKQEVDLC

-934 LRVNNVSLERDIP
+934 LKVNNVTLEREIP
-947 EDLPSVVAD
+947 ADLPSVVGD

-966 IVNNALDA
+966 IINNALDA
-974 MVENSGSG
+974 MVEGSGSG
-982 VLKVRVF
+982 SLKVRVF

-1004 GIKDPTRI
+1004 GIKDPSRI

-1052 GATIGATI
+1052 GATI
-1060 EVRLLASEKPALP
+1060 EVRLIASEKPALP
-1073 EAVAPTRRESVLA
+1073 ETVTSSRRESLLA

-1094 EEAVME
+1094 EEAVLE
-1100 FERDVLVGAGAD
+1100 FERDVLIGAGAD
-1112 VTTSMSVEDTQ
+1112 VTTSMSVDDTKR
-1123 ERLGSGSFDVI
+1123 RLGDASFDVI
-1134 VMNGRMPGGSTVRE
+1134 VMNGRMPGGSTARE
-1148 IYDWI
+1148 IYEWI
-1153 ATNCPGLEKGLLLTF
+1153 AKECPGSENRLLMTF

-1173 AETRSFLHEHR
+1173 PQTRTFLQEHN
-1184 VPSLAKPFEV
+1184 VPMLAKPFEV
-1194 ADLISQVRSL
+1194 ADLITHVRAL
-1204 SQREGKP
+1204 SQREGKSV
-1211 APKAATITK
+1211 
-1220 DKNEEKAF
+1220 DKEKASM
-1228 VAGAG
+1228 AGAG
-1233 S
+1233 A